1 MTQSKAYNLKLYC
14 DIKQIPQ
21 ESEEAQEF
29 LDKKFY
35 EQLIIIKKLRETE
48 TETETETYSYLDY
61 LIKK

>member
-14 DIKQIPQ
+14 EIKNIPQ

-29 LDKKFY
+29 LNKKFY